1 METGPFVQH
10 HEAVAILSTLE
21 LSIHHLI
28 AWLLEVYQLKNW
40 SIGQQIGRHL
50 PQAAADLEDSS
61 ATKQPFIYLLLIL
74 LQGVRLSALRFFSK
88 PSLAP
93 RHFHAT
99 RYAHYLFSF
108 LIIVFFR
115 QALVGEVINE
125 VVVHSNLDISS
136 IEH

>member
-10 HEAVAILSTLE
+10 HEAVAILFMLE

-40 SIGQQIGRHL
+40 SIGQRLGRHL
-50 PQAAADLEDSS
+50 LPAAAHLEDSS

-74 LQGVRLSALRFFSK
+74 LQGVRLSTLRSFSK

-93 RHFHAT
+93 RHSPAT
-99 RYAHYLFSF
+99 RYAHYLFGF
-108 LIIVFFR
+108 LIIVSFR